1 MRNYQKWEITLLAR
15 RMAVDVYQRLQHFPP
30 DERFALCQQLRR
42 ASTSVGANIAEG
54 GGRETAKDIARFLSQ
69 AIGSACEVEFLLL
82 LSQDLGYISDEL
94 RAPLSKQLETLKH
107 KIYRLRQKILTD

>member
-15 RMAVDVYQRLQHFPP
+15 RMAVDVYHLLQHFPA

-54 GGRETAKDIARFLSQ
+54 GGRETSKDIARFLSQ
-69 AIGSACEVEFLLL
+69 AVGSVCEVEFLLL
-82 LSQDLGYISDEL
+82 LSQDLKFITEAQRL
-94 RAPLSKQLETLKH
+94 PLAKSLETLKF
-107 KIYRLRQKILTD
+107 KIYRLRHRILKD